1 MGRIITSYLND
12 NLTEKNMKLRYFA
25 VCAALLAT
33 VLSANAQ
40 EKKLGNDVWIGVNGG
55 VISTTTTRL
64 NTPQPYVGIEVGKW
78 FTPAWGA
85 RLGVAGLSQFYDEQ
99 LGSWSVQGQTLWSKK
114 QNFGELNIDGIFN
127 ISQAISKKDLALVDF
142 YLFLGPTMTLATRC
156 TQFTGE
162 VDNGTFVVKDA
173 NDLVARFGATAGL
186 GLGFNLGRSC
196 NLGLEWRTA
205 VAPSVFGDASAY
217 RKAENTNRLSLR
229 FAYTF
234 GGRLG
239 KEGFAKKYG
248 RVERVEVEKVVE
260 KVVEKEVAKEVIK
273 EVVKKISNPVANYVF
288 FKIGNATLTNSDK
301 VRLDV
306 VAKAIKAGESDVI
319 YTISGFADKGTGS
332 VKYNQT
338 LSEKRAKAV
347 YDYLVN
353 AGVNAVQL
361 KTEANGGVDNM
372 FFDDSSLSRVTIIG
386 SK

>member
-1 MGRIITSYLND
+1 
-12 NLTEKNMKLRYFA
+12 MKLRYIA
-25 VCAALLAT
+25 IAAAFLAT

-55 VISTTTTRL
+55 IISTTTTRL

-85 RLGVAGLSQFYDEQ
+85 RIGVAGLSQCYDEQ
-99 LGSWSVQGQTLWSKK
+99 LGSWFVQGQNLWSKK

-156 TQFTGE
+156 SQFTGE
-162 VDNGTFVVKDA
+162 VTDNGTFVVKDA
-173 NDLVARFGATAGL
+173 NDLVARFGATAGF
-186 GLGFNLGRSC
+186 GLGFNLSRSC
-196 NLGLEWRTA
+196 NLGIEWRTA

-288 FKIGNATLTNSDK
+288 FKIGNATLTNTDK

-306 VAKAIKAGESDVI
+306 VAKAIIAGESDVV
-319 YTISGFADKGTGS
+319 YTVSGFADKGTGS
-332 VKYNQT
+332 AKYNQT

-347 YDYLVN
+347 FDYLVK
-353 AGVNAVQL
+353 AGVNADQL
-361 KTEANGGVDNM
+361 KIEANGGVDNM
-372 FFDDSSLSRVTIIG
+372 FFDDASLSRVTIIG